1 MRVVLIAL
9 IALATLAGG
18 CAAGDE
24 REVAG
29 DRVVVTPDTGVEA
42 NPDISDIYDPVAAGE
57 DLPPGFRQLLE
68 RDDIFPV
75 YAPSFVRAGDVD
87 WSPENLVIGVT
98 LEDEPR
104 AYPVGFLRR
113 REIVV
118 DNHRGIPT
126 LVTW

>member
-1 MRVVLIAL
+1 MLIL
-9 IALATLAGG
+9 IALATVAAG
-18 CAAGDE
+18 CAASDD
-24 REVAG
+24 AAAPA
-29 DRVVVTPDTGVEA
+29 DRVVVTPDTGVDA
-42 NPDISDIYDPVAAGE
+42 NPDISGIYDPVAGGE
-57 DLPPGFRQLLE
+57 ELPAGFRQLLE

-75 YAPSFVRAGDVD
+75 YAPSFVRADDVD
-87 WSPENLVIGVT
+87 WEEENLVIGVV